1 MDRIDKLLPT
11 SIRKAGAAGT
21 VKAAMVLS
29 VVESALVDRFGA
41 ETAACMRPTVFKNH
55 VITVRCSRAAYAQEI
70 ALHEVD
76 LLDAIARDLGAG
88 TVTRLRPVS

>member
-1 MDRIDKLLPT
+1 MDRIDKLLPS

-29 VVESALVDRFGA
+29 VVETALADRFGA
-41 ETAACMRPTVFKNH
+41 ETAACMRPATFRNGTVT
-55 VITVRCSRAAYAQEI
+55 IRCTRAAYAQEI

-76 LLDAIARDLGAG
+76 LLGAIARDLGHG
-88 TVTRLRPVS
+88 TITRLRPVS